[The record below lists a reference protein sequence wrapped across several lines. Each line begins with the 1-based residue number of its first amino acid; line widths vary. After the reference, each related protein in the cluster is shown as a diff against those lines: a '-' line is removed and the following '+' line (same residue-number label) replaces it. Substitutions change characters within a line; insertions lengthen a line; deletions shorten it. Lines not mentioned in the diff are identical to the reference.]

1 MLKMRAIQVFLF
13 LLLPVFC
20 YSQNLDSLKNVV
32 NSTPQDQQ
40 FEVILSYMR
49 SLLSENVEQSYNVSE
64 YAVKYAEKR
73 ADSLLI
79 TKALYAQSFLLRR
92 LAKEN
97 EAVTNL
103 KKIYGIAKRN
113 NYIEELS
120 KILNLLAV
128 SYTFTANYDEALKAN
143 FEALTVNEKR
153 NSLED
158 ISMSCNNIGLVYFK
172 LSNYDES
179 IKYYQK
185 SLDAKK
191 KSGSTF
197 DLDRLHINMALCYNQ
212 LKAFN
217 EAELSIQE
225 AFKACGNNCSDEIVM
240 EAELALGVSL
250 HNSKRSDEAIE
261 HFNKSLLLSRK
272 LSSTRFEMEILSL
285 LASTYLEQGNDEKAL
300 EILRTAENISNST
313 VYLQSLLYL
322 YEKFS
327 DYYAETSDYQNAAY
341 YSRKYSGLRDSVFSE
356 NLIKNLADVQSK
368 FAERE
373 NLATISTKDQ
383 IIKQQRYISSLIALT
398 FILSGLLILFI
409 MRTNRIARKL
419 NSKLSEEVQRQTA
432 ELTVAKSKLEKSN
445 KSLMY
450 VNAELDNLIYK
461 TSHDLKGPLTTLKGI
476 CNLALMDVKDATAL
490 DYFAKIDQTTAKLSK
505 VLDRLSVI
513 SVIMSTEHQVVPIDL
528 PAVINE
534 IVQHEKRIAKQKDI
548 KVDLFLKDIPGFA
561 TDPKLLRYALES
573 VISNAFK
580 YHNDSPRVDSY
591 ISITVKLK
599 RERVIISI
607 IDNGIGMGVDD
618 KADVFRL
625 FFRAS
630 ERSETGGTGLF
641 IAKLATEKLAGD
653 IEFYKL
659 PNETEFRITLP
670 KVFEMTQ
677 ELYDERELNKHVM
690 APKIKAPDILK

>member
-1 MLKMRAIQVFLF
+1 MLKMRAFQIFLF

-20 YSQNLDSLKNVV
+20 FSQNLDSLKSVV
-32 NSTPQDQQ
+32 EGTPQDKQ

-49 SLLSENVEQSYNVSE
+49 SLLGESVEQSYNVSE
-64 YAVKYAEKR
+64 YAVAYAEKR
-73 ADSLLI
+73 GDSLLI

-92 LAKEN
+92 MAKEN
-97 EAVTNL
+97 QAVANL
-103 KKIYGIAKRN
+103 KKTYGIAKRN
-113 NYIEELS
+113 SFNEELS

-128 SYTFTANYDEALKAN
+128 SYTYTANYDEALKAN

-158 ISMSCNNIGLVYFK
+158 VSITCNNIGLVYFK
-172 LSNYDES
+172 LRNYDES
-179 IKYYQK
+179 LKFYQK
-185 SLDAKK
+185 SLLAKK

-197 DLDRLHINMALCYNQ
+197 DLDRLYTNMALCYNQ
-212 LKAFN
+212 LNAFT
-217 EAELSIQE
+217 EAEKSIQE

-250 HNSKRSDEAIE
+250 LNSKRSVEAID
-261 HFNKSLLLSRK
+261 HFNKSLALSRK
-272 LSSTRFEMEILSL
+272 LKSTRFEMEILSL
-285 LASTYLEQGNDEKAL
+285 LAKTYLQEGDDEKAL
-300 EILRTAENISNST
+300 ELLRTAEVISKST
-313 VYLQSLLYL
+313 EYLQSLLYL

-327 DYYAETSDYQNAAY
+327 EYYSETNDYKNAAY
-341 YSRKYSGLRDSVFSE
+341 YSRKYSSLRDSVLSE
-356 NLIKNLADVQSK
+356 SLIKNLADVQSK

-373 NLATISTKDQ
+373 NLATITIKDQ
-383 IIKQQRYISSLIALT
+383 TIKQQRYISTLIALT

-409 MRTNRIARKL
+409 MRSNRVARKL

-432 ELTVAKSKLEKSN
+432 ELTVAKSKLERSN

-490 DYFAKIDQTTAKLSK
+490 DYFSKIDQTTAKLSK

-534 IVQHEKRIAKQKDI
+534 IVQHEKRIASQKDI
-548 KVDLFLKDIPGFA
+548 KVDLYLKDIPDFA

-591 ISITVKLK
+591 ISIAVKSK
-599 RERVIISI
+599 GNRVIISI

-677 ELYDERELNKHVM
+677 ELYDEIELNKHVM
-690 APKIKAPDILK
+690 APKIKAP

>member
-1 MLKMRAIQVFLF
+1 MLKMRAFQIFLF
-13 LLLPVFC
+13 LLLPIF
-20 YSQNLDSLKNVV
+20 SFGQNLDSLKNVV
-32 NSTPQDQQ
+32 ERTPQSQQ

-49 SLLSENVEQSYNVSE
+49 SLLGESIEQSYNVSE
-64 YAVKYAEKR
+64 YAVEFAESKS
-73 ADSLLI
+73 DSLLI

-92 LAKEN
+92 LSREN
-97 EAVTNL
+97 QAEKNL
-103 KKIYGIAKRN
+103 KKAYGIAKRN
-113 NYIEELS
+113 SYYEELS
-120 KILNLLAV
+120 RVLNLQAV
-128 SYTFTANYDEALKAN
+128 IYTFAARYDEALKTN
-143 FEALTVNEKR
+143 FEALDVNERRK
-153 NSLED
+153 NIED
-158 ISMSCNNIGLVYFK
+158 ISVSCNNIGIVYFK
-172 LSNYDES
+172 LRNFEEAL
-179 IKYYQK
+179 KFYQK
-185 SLDAKK
+185 SLDAKNK
-191 KSGSTF
+191 AKSTF
-197 DLDRLHINMALCYNQ
+197 DLDRLYINMALCYNQ
-212 LKAFN
+212 LDDHL
-217 EAELSIQE
+217 EAERKIEQALLV
-225 AFKACGNNCSDEIVM
+225 CGESCADDILM
-240 EAELALGVSL
+240 EAELALGVSFL
-250 HNSKRSDEAIE
+250 DRGKASESIE
-261 HFNKSLLLSRK
+261 HFSKALEIAQKLKSI
-272 LSSTRFEMEILSL
+272 RFEIEILSN
-285 LASTYLEQGNDEKAL
+285 LAGAYLALESPDKAL
-300 EILRTAENISNST
+300 EILKDAEKNSDNT
-313 VYLQSLLYL
+313 EYLQSVLDL

-327 DYYAETSDYQNAAY
+327 DYYSETSDYQNAAY
-341 YSRKYSGLRDSVFSE
+341 YSRKYSSLRDSVLSE
-356 NLIKNLADVQSK
+356 SLIKNLADVQTK

-373 NLATISTKDQ
+373 NLATISIKDQ
-383 IIKQQRYISSLIALT
+383 TIKQQRYISTLIALT

-409 MRTNRIARKL
+409 MRSNRIARKL

-432 ELTVAKSKLEKSN
+432 ELTVAKAKLEKSN

-513 SVIMSTEHQVVPIDL
+513 SVIMSTEHQVVLIDL
-528 PAVINE
+528 PGVINE

-548 KVDLFLKDIPGFA
+548 KIDLFLKDVPGFA

-591 ISITVKLK
+591 ISISIKSK
-599 RERVIISI
+599 SDKVIISI

-641 IAKLATEKLAGD
+641 IAKLATEKLSGD

-670 KVFEMTQ
+670 KVFEITQ
-677 ELYDERELNKHVM
+677 EHYDEIELNKHVM
-690 APKIKAPDILK
+690 APKIKAP

>member
-1 MLKMRAIQVFLF
+1 MLKMRAFQIFLF
-13 LLLPVFC
+13 LLLPIF
-20 YSQNLDSLKNVV
+20 SFGQNLDSLKNVV
-32 NSTPQDQQ
+32 ERSPQDQQ

-49 SLLSENVEQSYNVSE
+49 SLLGESVEQSYNVSE
-64 YAVKYAEKR
+64 YAVEYAEKR

-79 TKALYAQSFLLRR
+79 TRALYAQSFLLRR
-92 LAKEN
+92 MAKEN
-97 EAVTNL
+97 QAVANL
-103 KKIYGIAKRN
+103 KKTYGIAKRN
-113 NYIEELS
+113 NYYEELS

-128 SYTFTANYDEALKAN
+128 SYTYTANYDEALKTN

-153 NSLED
+153 NNLED
-158 ISMSCNNIGLVYFK
+158 ISISCNNIGLVYFK
-172 LSNYDES
+172 LRNYDES
-179 IKYYQK
+179 LKFYQK
-185 SLDAKK
+185 SLMAKK

-197 DLDRLHINMALCYNQ
+197 DLDRLYTNMALCYNQ
-212 LKAFN
+212 LNAFT
-217 EAELSIQE
+217 EAEKSIAE

-250 HNSKRSDEAIE
+250 MNSERSGVAID
-261 HFNKSLLLSRK
+261 HFNKSLALSRK
-272 LSSTRFEMEILSL
+272 LKSTRFEMEILSL
-285 LASTYLEQGNDEKAL
+285 LAKTYLQEGDDEKAL
-300 EILRTAENISNST
+300 ELLRTAEVISKST
-313 VYLQSLLYL
+313 EYLQSLLYL

-327 DYYAETSDYQNAAY
+327 DYYAETNDYQNAAY
-341 YSRKYSGLRDSVFSE
+341 YSRKYSSLRDSVLSE
-356 NLIKNLADVQSK
+356 SLIKNLANVQSQ

-373 NLATISTKDQ
+373 NLAAISIKDQ
-383 IIKQQRYISSLIALT
+383 TIKQQRYISTLIALT

-409 MRTNRIARKL
+409 MRSNRIARKL

-432 ELTVAKSKLEKSN
+432 ELTVAKAKLEKSN

-513 SVIMSTEHQVVPIDL
+513 SVIMSTEHQVVLIDL
-528 PAVINE
+528 PGVINE

-548 KVDLFLKDIPGFA
+548 KIDLFLKDVPGFA

-591 ISITVKLK
+591 ISISIKSK
-599 RERVIISI
+599 SDKVIISI

-641 IAKLATEKLAGD
+641 IAKLATEKLSGD

-670 KVFEMTQ
+670 KVFEITQ
-677 ELYDERELNKHVM
+677 EHYDEIELNKHVM
-690 APKIKAPDILK
+690 APKIKAP

>member
-1 MLKMRAIQVFLF
+1 MRAFQIFLF

-20 YSQNLDSLKNVV
+20 FSQNLDSLKSVV
-32 NSTPQDQQ
+32 ERTPQDKQ
-40 FEVILSYMR
+40 FEVILTYMR
-49 SLLSENVEQSYNVSE
+49 SLLAKSTDQSFNVSQ
-64 YAVKYAEKR
+64 YAVEFAESKS
-73 ADSLLI
+73 DSLLI

-92 LAKEN
+92 LSKESQA
-97 EAVTNL
+97 EINL
-103 KKIYGIAKRN
+103 KRAYNIAKRN
-113 NYIEELS
+113 SYYEELS
-120 KILNLLAV
+120 RVLNLQAV
-128 SYTFTANYDEALKAN
+128 IFTFAARYDEALKTN
-143 FEALTVNEKR
+143 FEALSVNEQR
-153 NSLED
+153 MNMED
-158 ISMSCNNIGLVYFK
+158 ISVSCNNIGMVYFK
-172 LSNYDES
+172 LRNFEEAL
-179 IKYYQK
+179 KFYQK
-185 SLDAKK
+185 SLEAKNQAK
-191 KSGSTF
+191 STF
-197 DLDRLHINMALCYNQ
+197 DLARLYINMALCYNQ
-212 LKAFN
+212 LEDHL
-217 EAELSIQE
+217 EAERKIEQALSV
-225 AFKACGNNCSDEIVM
+225 CSESCADDILM
-240 EAELALGVSL
+240 EAELALGVSFL
-250 HNSKRSDEAIE
+250 DRGEANVSIG
-261 HFNKSLLLSRK
+261 HFNKSLEIAQK
-272 LSSTRFEMEILSL
+272 LNSLRFEIEILSN
-285 LASTYLEQGNDEKAL
+285 LAEAYLVLGETDKAL
-300 EILRTAENISNST
+300 DILEDAEANSDNT
-313 VYLQSLLYL
+313 EYLQALLDL

-327 DYYAETSDYQNAAY
+327 DYYSETSDYKNSAF
-341 YSRKYSGLRDSVFSE
+341 YSRKYSDLRDSVLSE
-356 NLIKNLADVQSK
+356 GLIKNLADIQSK

-373 NLATISTKDQ
+373 NLATITIKDQ
-383 IIKQQRYISSLIALT
+383 TIKQQRYISSLIALT

-409 MRTNRIARKL
+409 MRSNRVARKL

-432 ELTVAKSKLEKSN
+432 ELTVAKSKLERSN

-476 CNLALMDVKDATAL
+476 CNLALMDVKDPTAL
-490 DYFAKIDQTTAKLSK
+490 DYFSKIDQTTAKLSK

-528 PAVINE
+528 PAVITE
-534 IVQHEKRIAKQKDI
+534 IVQHEKRIASQKDI
-548 KVDLFLKDIPGFA
+548 KVDLYLKDIPDFA

-591 ISITVKLK
+591 ISIEVKTK
-599 RERVIISI
+599 RDRVIISI
-607 IDNGIGMGVDD
+607 VDNGIGMGVDD

-677 ELYDERELNKHVM
+677 ELYDEIELNKHVM
-690 APKIKAPDILK
+690 APKIKAP

>member
-1 MLKMRAIQVFLF
+1 MLKMRAFQIFLF

-20 YSQNLDSLKNVV
+20 FSQNLDSLKSVV
-32 NSTPQDQQ
+32 ERTPQDKQ

-49 SLLSENVEQSYNVSE
+49 SLLGESVEQSYNVSE
-64 YAVKYAEKR
+64 YAVAYAEKSG
-73 ADSLLI
+73 DSLLI

-92 LAKEN
+92 MSKEN
-97 EAVTNL
+97 QAVISL
-103 KKIYGIAKRN
+103 KKTYGIAKRN
-113 NYIEELS
+113 NYLEELS
-120 KILNLLAV
+120 KILNILAV

-153 NSLED
+153 NNLED
-158 ISMSCNNIGLVYFK
+158 ISISCNNIGLVYFK
-172 LSNYDES
+172 LRNYDES
-179 IKYYQK
+179 LKFYQK
-185 SLDAKK
+185 SLIAKQ

-212 LKAFN
+212 LNAFI
-217 EAELSIQE
+217 EAEQSIAE

-250 HNSKRSDEAIE
+250 LNSKRSVEAID
-261 HFNKSLLLSRK
+261 HFNKSLALSRK
-272 LSSTRFEMEILSL
+272 LKSTRFEMEILSL
-285 LASTYLEQGNDEKAL
+285 LAKTYLEEGDDEKAL
-300 EILRTAENISNST
+300 ELLRTAEVISKST
-313 VYLQSLLYL
+313 EYLQSLLYL

-327 DYYAETSDYQNAAY
+327 DYYAETNDYQNAAY
-341 YSRKYSGLRDSVFSE
+341 YSRKYSSLRDSVLSE
-356 NLIKNLADVQSK
+356 SLIKNLADVQSK

-373 NLATISTKDQ
+373 NLATITIKDQ
-383 IIKQQRYISSLIALT
+383 TIKQQRYISTLIALT

-409 MRTNRIARKL
+409 MRSNRVARKL

-432 ELTVAKSKLEKSN
+432 ELTVAKSKLERSN

-476 CNLALMDVKDATAL
+476 CNLALMDVKDVTAL
-490 DYFAKIDQTTAKLSK
+490 DYFSKIDQTTAKLSK

-534 IVQHEKRIAKQKDI
+534 IVQHEKQIASQKDI
-548 KVDLFLKDIPGFA
+548 KVELYLKDIPDFA

-591 ISITVKLK
+591 ISIAVKSK
-599 RERVIISI
+599 GNRVIISI

-677 ELYDERELNKHVM
+677 ELYDEIELNKHVM
-690 APKIKAPDILK
+690 APKIKAP

>member
-1 MLKMRAIQVFLF
+1 MLKMRAIQISIF
-13 LLLPVFC
+13 LLLPLF
-20 YSQNLDSLKNVV
+20 SFGQDLDSLKNVV
-32 NSTPQDQQ
+32 EHTPKDQQ

-49 SLLSENVEQSYNVSE
+49 SLLGSNVEQSYNVSV
-64 YAVKYAEKR
+64 YAVEFAEKR
-73 ADSLLI
+73 ADSLLL

-92 LAKEN
+92 LAREN
-97 EAVTNL
+97 QAVTNL
-103 KKIYGIAKRN
+103 KRTYGIAKRN
-113 NYIEELS
+113 NFNEELS
-120 KILNLLAV
+120 KVLNLLAI

-158 ISMSCNNIGLVYFK
+158 ISISCNNIGLVYFK

-185 SLDAKK
+185 SLMAKK
-191 KSGSTF
+191 KSGTTF
-197 DLDRLHINMALCYNQ
+197 DLDRLYINMALCYNQ
-212 LKAFN
+212 LKDFTK
-217 EAELSIQE
+217 AELSIQE
-225 AFKACGNNCSDEIVM
+225 AFKACGDDCSDEIVM
-240 EAELALGVSL
+240 EAELAWGVSL
-250 HNSKRSDEAIE
+250 HNTKRSNEAIE
-261 HFNKSLLLSRK
+261 HFNKSLMLARK
-272 LSSTRFEMEILSL
+272 LKSTRFEIEILSL
-285 LASTYLEQGNDEKAL
+285 LASTTLEQGNDEKAL
-300 EILRTAENISNST
+300 EFLRTAEDISNST
-313 VYLQSLLYL
+313 EYLQSLIYL
-322 YEKFS
+322 YKKIS

-341 YSRKYSGLRDSVFSE
+341 YSRRYSSLRDSVLNE
-356 NLIKNLADVQSK
+356 GLIKNLADIQSK

-373 NLATISTKDQ
+373 NLATISIKDQ
-383 IIKQQRYISSLIALT
+383 TIKQQRYISSLIALT

-409 MRTNRIARKL
+409 MRSNRIARRL

-432 ELTVAKSKLEKSN
+432 ELTVAKSKLERSN

-476 CNLALMDVKDATAL
+476 CNLALMDVKDETAL
-490 DYFAKIDQTTAKLSK
+490 DYFSKIDQTTAKLSK

-513 SVIMSTEHQVVPIDL
+513 SVIMSTEHHVEPIDL

-534 IVQHEKRIAKQKDI
+534 IVQHEKSIAKQKDI
-548 KVDLFLKDIPGFA
+548 KIDLFLKDVQGFA
-561 TDPKLLRYALES
+561 TDSKLLRYALES

-591 ISITVKLK
+591 ISITVKSK
-599 RERVIISI
+599 AGKVIISI

-653 IEFYKL
+653 IEFFKL

-677 ELYDERELNKHVM
+677 ELYDEIELNKHVM
-690 APKIKAPDILK
+690 APKIKAP

>member
-1 MLKMRAIQVFLF
+1 MRAIQILLF
-13 LLLPVFC
+13 ILLPIFC
-20 YSQNLDSLKNVV
+20 FSQNLDSLKSVV
-32 NSTPQDQQ
+32 NNTPKDLQ
-40 FEVILSYMR
+40 FEVVLSYMR
-49 SLLSENVEQSYNVSE
+49 SLLGESVVQSYNVSE
-64 YAVKYAEKR
+64 YAVEYAEKIG
-73 ADSLLI
+73 DSLLI

-92 LAKEN
+92 MNKEN
-97 EAVTNL
+97 QAVANL

-113 NYIEELS
+113 NYYEELS

-128 SYTFTANYDEALKAN
+128 SYTYTANYDEALKTN

-153 NSLED
+153 NNLED
-158 ISMSCNNIGLVYFK
+158 ISISCNNIGLVYFK
-172 LSNYDES
+172 LRNYDES
-179 IKYYQK
+179 LKFYQK
-185 SLDAKK
+185 SLMAKK

-197 DLDRLHINMALCYNQ
+197 DLDRLHINMALCFNQ
-212 LKAFN
+212 LNAFI
-217 EAELSIQE
+217 EAEQSILE
-225 AFKACGNNCSDEIVM
+225 AFKACGDNCSDEIVM

-250 HNSKRSDEAIE
+250 MNSERSGVAID
-261 HFNKSLLLSRK
+261 HFNKSLALSRK
-272 LSSTRFEMEILSL
+272 LKSTRFEMEILSL
-285 LASTYLEQGNDEKAL
+285 LAKTYLQEGDDEKAL
-300 EILRTAENISNST
+300 ELLRTAEVISKST
-313 VYLQSLLYL
+313 EYLQSLLYL

-327 DYYAETSDYQNAAY
+327 DYYAETNDYQNAAY
-341 YSRKYSGLRDSVFSE
+341 YSRKYSSLRDSVLSE
-356 NLIKNLADVQSK
+356 SLIKNLANVQSQ

-373 NLATISTKDQ
+373 NLATISIKDQ
-383 IIKQQRYISSLIALT
+383 TIKQQRYISSLIALT

-432 ELTVAKSKLEKSN
+432 ELTVAKQKLEKSN

-513 SVIMSTEHQVVPIDL
+513 SVIMSTEHQIVPINL
-528 PAVINE
+528 PVVINE

-548 KVDLFLKDIPGFA
+548 KIDLFLKDIPGFV

-641 IAKLATEKLAGD
+641 IAKLATEKLSGD

-659 PNETEFRITLP
+659 PNATEFRITLP

-677 ELYDERELNKHVM
+677 EHYDEIELNKHVM
-690 APKIKAPDILK
+690 APKIKAP

>member
-1 MLKMRAIQVFLF
+1 MRAFQIFLF

-20 YSQNLDSLKNVV
+20 FSQNLDSLKSVV
-32 NSTPQDQQ
+32 ERTPQDKQ

-49 SLLSENVEQSYNVSE
+49 SLLGESVQQSYNVSE
-64 YAVKYAEKR
+64 YAVAYAEKSG
-73 ADSLLI
+73 DSLLI

-92 LAKEN
+92 MSKEN
-97 EAVTNL
+97 LAVISL
-103 KKIYGIAKRN
+103 KKTYGIAKRN
-113 NYIEELS
+113 NYLEELS
-120 KILNLLAV
+120 KILNILAV

-153 NSLED
+153 NNLED
-158 ISMSCNNIGLVYFK
+158 ISISCNNIGLVYFK
-172 LSNYDES
+172 LRNYDES
-179 IKYYQK
+179 LKFYQK
-185 SLDAKK
+185 SLIAKQ

-212 LKAFN
+212 LNAFI
-217 EAELSIQE
+217 EAEQSIAE

-250 HNSKRSDEAIE
+250 LNSKRSVEAID
-261 HFNKSLLLSRK
+261 HFNKSLALSRK
-272 LSSTRFEMEILSL
+272 LKSTRFEMEILSL
-285 LASTYLEQGNDEKAL
+285 LAKTYLEEGDDEKAL
-300 EILRTAENISNST
+300 ELLRTAEVISKST
-313 VYLQSLLYL
+313 EYLQSLLYL

-327 DYYAETSDYQNAAY
+327 DYYAETNDYQNAAY
-341 YSRKYSGLRDSVFSE
+341 YSRKYSSLRDSVLSE
-356 NLIKNLADVQSK
+356 SLIKNLADVQSK

-373 NLATISTKDQ
+373 NLATITIKDQ
-383 IIKQQRYISSLIALT
+383 TIKQQRYISTLIALT

-409 MRTNRIARKL
+409 MRSNRVARKL

-432 ELTVAKSKLEKSN
+432 ELTVAKSKLERSN

-476 CNLALMDVKDATAL
+476 CNLALMDVKDVTAL
-490 DYFAKIDQTTAKLSK
+490 DYFSKIDQTTAKLSK

-534 IVQHEKRIAKQKDI
+534 IVQHEKQIASQKDI
-548 KVDLFLKDIPGFA
+548 KVELYLKDIPDFA

-591 ISITVKLK
+591 ISIAVKSK
-599 RERVIISI
+599 GNRVIISI

-677 ELYDERELNKHVM
+677 ELYDEIELNKHVM
-690 APKIKAPDILK
+690 APKIKAP

>member
-1 MLKMRAIQVFLF
+1 MLKMRAFQIFLF

-20 YSQNLDSLKNVV
+20 FSQNLDSLKSVV
-32 NSTPQDQQ
+32 ERTPRDKQ

-49 SLLSENVEQSYNVSE
+49 SLLSESVEQSYNVSE
-64 YAVKYAEKR
+64 YAVSYAEKR
-73 ADSLLI
+73 GDSLLI

-92 LAKEN
+92 MNKEN
-97 EAVTNL
+97 QAVISL
-103 KKIYGIAKRN
+103 KKTYGIAKRN
-113 NYIEELS
+113 NYYEELS
-120 KILNLLAV
+120 KILNILAV

-153 NSLED
+153 NNLED
-158 ISMSCNNIGLVYFK
+158 ISISCNNIGLVYFK

-185 SLDAKK
+185 SLMAKE

-212 LKAFN
+212 LKAFS
-217 EAELSIQE
+217 EAEKSIKE
-225 AFKACGNNCSDEIVM
+225 AFKACGDNCSDEIVM

-250 HNSKRSDEAIE
+250 FNTKRSSESID
-261 HFNKSLLLSRK
+261 HFNKSLALSRK
-272 LSSTRFEMEILSL
+272 LKSTRFEMEILSL
-285 LASTYLEQGNDEKAL
+285 LAKTYLQEGDDEKAL
-300 EILRTAENISNST
+300 ELLRTAEGISKSNE
-313 VYLQSLLYL
+313 YLQSLIYL

-341 YSRKYSGLRDSVFSE
+341 YSRKYSSLRDSVLSE
-356 NLIKNLADVQSK
+356 SLIKNLADVQSK

-373 NLATISTKDQ
+373 NLATITIKDQ
-383 IIKQQRYISSLIALT
+383 TIKQQRYISTLIALT

-409 MRTNRIARKL
+409 MRSNRVARKL

-432 ELTVAKSKLEKSN
+432 ELTVAKSKLERSN

-490 DYFAKIDQTTAKLSK
+490 DYFSKIDQTTAKLSK

-513 SVIMSTEHQVVPIDL
+513 SVIMSTEHLVVPIDL
-528 PAVINE
+528 PAVITE
-534 IVQHEKRIAKQKDI
+534 IVQHEKRIASQKDI
-548 KVDLFLKDIPGFA
+548 KVELYLKDIPDFA

-591 ISITVKLK
+591 ISIAVKSK
-599 RERVIISI
+599 GNRVIISI

-677 ELYDERELNKHVM
+677 ELYDEIELNKHVM
-690 APKIKAPDILK
+690 APKIKAP

>member
-32 NSTPQDQQ
+32 NSTPQGEQ

-49 SLLSENVEQSYNVSE
+49 SLLGKSADQSYNVSQ
-64 YAVKYAEKR
+64 YAVKFAESKS
-73 ADSLLI
+73 DSLLI

-92 LAKEN
+92 LSRES
-97 EAVTNL
+97 EAEVNL
-103 KKIYGIAKRN
+103 NRAYGIAKRN
-113 NYIEELS
+113 SFYEELS
-120 KILNLLAV
+120 RVLNLQAV
-128 SYTFTANYDEALKAN
+128 IFTYAARYDEALKAN
-143 FEALTVNEKR
+143 FEALDVNERRR
-153 NSLED
+153 NIED
-158 ISMSCNNIGLVYFK
+158 VSISCNNIGIVYFK
-172 LSNYDES
+172 LRNFEEALKFY
-179 IKYYQK
+179 KK
-185 SLDAKK
+185 SLEAKK
-191 KSGSTF
+191 KVNFTF
-197 DLDRLHINMALCYNQ
+197 DLDRLYINMALCYNQ
-212 LKAFN
+212 LEDHV
-217 EAELSIQE
+217 EAEKRIKEALSV
-225 AFKACGNNCSDEIVM
+225 CGENCADDILM

-250 HNSKRSDEAIE
+250 LDRGKANESVE
-261 HFNKSLLLSRK
+261 HFDKSLEIARRLGSI
-272 LSSTRFEMEILSL
+272 RFEIEILSN
-285 LASTYLEQGNDEKAL
+285 LADAYLALGMPEKAL
-300 EILRTAENISNST
+300 EILKNAEADLGNT
-313 VYLQSLLYL
+313 EYLQSLLYL
-322 YEKFS
+322 YERFS
-327 DYYAETSDYQNAAY
+327 DYYAETNDYQNAAY
-341 YSRKYSGLRDSVFSE
+341 YSRKYSGLRDSVLSE
-356 NLIKNLADVQSK
+356 GLIKNLADVQSK

-373 NLATISTKDQ
+373 NLATISIKDQ
-383 IIKQQRYISSLIALT
+383 TIKQQRYISSLIALT

-476 CNLALMDVKDATAL
+476 CNLALMDVKDELAL
-490 DYFAKIDQTTAKLSK
+490 DYFTKIDQTTAKLSK

-591 ISITVKLK
+591 ISITVKL
-599 RERVIISI
+599 RHERVIISI

-690 APKIKAPDILK
+690 APKIKAP